1 MKYFLLSLFI
11 LLGSFFVSS
20 EQIFAATISFNPGTT
35 TVTMGIGGLNTQ
47 SGTVSFK
54 VGLYSSTGGT
64 PSYYDEQVLSVNNNG
79 VASPG
84 PTFTGLTPSPGGGQ
98 YNYQARLFSCPS
110 SGGCALV
117 TTADFHTQSVAPTL
131 ASLSV
136 TSGNQGQVMTVSMT
150 GMNFGSNPTATFG
163 ANISNTI
170 TFVSP
175 TLLKAD
181 IIIANN
187 ASAGPRNVTVTS
199 GGNTTAPKTFT
210 VVANQGT
217 AFTIVGASPVFT
229 AESNDPNLAHV
240 TMTVTFNGDPMSA
253 PAAGITLVTSTD
265 NPATTNTVYNGP
277 VTGSAQTITGNSY
290 AIELSNVP
298 LNTTYSYII
307 KNATTGATM
316 YGPKTFTASL
326 NTTTPPTDACPNEPG
341 IQPTGPCNTTQT
353 DVCTNEPGNQPPGTV
368 CQTVLYTLL
377 EPIMGVTAINTASDL
392 ATFFNF
398 LFKMLIGL
406 CSLLAVVMII
416 IGGIEYLTTE
426 AFTGKSGA
434 RERIENAVTGLVLLA
449 AVYLILYT
457 INPNLLK
464 LNIDL
469 KAIETHI
476 DGVTLSDVQ
485 FISDAQFSS
494 ITGHVPQTP
503 AELKA
508 YVASVATQLGVEQC
522 ALEAIIEKE
531 TIGWDPGAIGHD
543 ENVGL
548 PNAIPPTKSGK
559 AFVASLKKYAGTVF
573 TAGTI
578 PSRNDDETSGHDVL
592 DPNSPGLGLDWRFS
606 HGIGLMQVTFF
617 PSTYNGGTY
626 TTNPPTWET
635 RNTYPLRNNK
645 TPKQMM
651 DEVTNIS
658 NGAAI
663 YQQFLNS
670 SQCGNGT
677 DKLKAFSG
685 YNAGYPGCAT
695 PTQYGHEVF
704 ANYTACMNAQ

>member
-1 MKYFLLSLFI
+1 MKYFFLSFFI
-11 LLGSFFVSS
+11 LVGSFFVSS

-131 ASLSV
+131 TSLSFA
-136 TSGNQGQVMTVSMT
+136 SGNQGQVMTVNMT
-150 GMNFGSNPTATFG
+150 GTNFGSNPTATFG

-170 TFVSP
+170 TFVSE
-175 TLLKAD
+175 TLLKVD

-217 AFTIVGASPVFT
+217 AFSIVGASPVFT
-229 AESNDPNLAHV
+229 AEPNDPNLAHV

-253 PAAGITLVTSTD
+253 PAAGITLFTSTE
-265 NPATTNTVYNGP
+265 NPATVNTVYNGP

-341 IQPTGPCNTTQT
+341 IQPMGPCNSTEN
-353 DVCTNEPGNQPPGTV
+353 DVCTNEPGIQPPGTV

-406 CSLLAVVMII
+406 CSLLAVIMII

-457 INPNLLK
+457 INPNLLR

-476 DGVTLSDVQ
+476 DGVTLADIEFNSLHNENGSCANGKNLTEQDLNCPTCKLLADSVGPV
-485 FISDAQFSS
+485 FIPHK
-494 ITGHVPQTP
+494 TGP
-503 AELKA
+503 AGTYGTLDYKVEDGMR
-508 YVASVATQLGVEQC
+508 TQLKTLRTKLQ
-522 ALEAIIEKE
+522 
-531 TIGWDPGAIGHD
+531 
-543 ENVGL
+543 NVGIVS
-548 PNAIPPTKSGK
+548 NSNTDTQWKVTESWK
-559 AFVASLKKYAGTVF
+559 
-573 TAGTI
+573 
-578 PSRNDDETSGHDVL
+578 PSRQHCNECHYKGTCVDANFFGISPTVENIRKFMQAAKDSNLVAVYEVQNDARKQELQEITTQFGDKSVL
-592 DPNSPGLGLDWRFS
+592 NLGAWISAEHFS
-606 HGIGLMQVTFF
+606 V
-617 PSTYNGGTY
+617 YKN
-626 TTNPPTWET
+626 
-635 RNTYPLRNNK
+635 
-645 TPKQMM
+645 
-651 DEVTNIS
+651 
-658 NGAAI
+658 
-663 YQQFLNS
+663 
-670 SQCGNGT
+670 
-677 DKLKAFSG
+677 
-685 YNAGYPGCAT
+685 
-695 PTQYGHEVF
+695 
-704 ANYTACMNAQ
+704 

>member
-1 MKYFLLSLFI
+1 MKYFFLSLCI
-11 LLGSFFVSS
+11 LVGSFFLSTEKV
-20 EQIFAATISFNPGTT
+20 FAVINLNPATT
-35 TVTMGIGGLNTQ
+35 TVSMSINALNTQ
-47 SGTVSFK
+47 NGTIGFRADVMN
-54 VGLYSSTGGT
+54 TGIIPTT
-64 PSYYDEQVLSVNNNG
+64 PTYNATNTLSVNTSG
-79 VASPG
+79 VAS
-84 PTFTGLTPSPGGGQ
+84 TSFSGLTAGGSYLVQ
-98 YNYQARLFSCPS
+98 IKSYPLSDPFDLSLDQEKPFQTQA
-110 SGGCALV
+110 
-117 TTADFHTQSVAPTL
+117 QSPTL
-131 ASLSV
+131 TALSV
-136 TSGNQGQVMTVSMT
+136 TSGNQGQVMTVNMT
-150 GMNFGSNPTATFG
+150 GTNFVNGATANFG

-175 TLLKAD
+175 TLLKAN

-187 ASAGPRNVTVTS
+187 ASAGPRAVTVTS
-199 GGNTTAPKTFT
+199 GGNTTAPKVFN

-217 AFTIVGASPVFT
+217 AFTVVGASPAFT
-229 AESNDPNLAHV
+229 AEQNDPNLAHV

-341 IQPTGPCNTTQT
+341 IQPTGPCNTTQN
-353 DVCTNEPGNQPPGTV
+353 DVCTNQPGIQPPGTQ

-406 CSLLAVVMII
+406 CSLLAVIMII

-426 AFTGKSGA
+426 AFTGKSNA

-457 INPNLLK
+457 INPNLLR

-476 DGVTLSDVQ
+476 DGVTLADIEFNSTFTSSGSCSNGKNLTAQDLDCPTCKNL
-485 FISDAQFSS
+485 SDAS
-494 ITGHVPQTP
+494 VPIFIP
-503 AELKA
+503 YK
-508 YVASVATQLGVEQC
+508 
-522 ALEAIIEKE
+522 
-531 TIGWDPGAIGHD
+531 
-543 ENVGL
+543 VG
-548 PNAIPPTKSGK
+548 P
-559 AFVASLKKYAGTVF
+559 AGTY
-573 TAGTI
+573 GTLDYQVEDNLRTRLKELRI
-578 PSRNDDETSGHDVL
+578 KLQAVGIASNSNTDTQWKVTESWKPSRQHCNDCH
-592 DPNSPGLGLDWRFS
+592 
-606 HGIGLMQVTFF
+606 
-617 PSTYNGGTY
+617 YKGTCVDANFY
-626 TTNPPTWET
+626 
-635 RNTYPLRNNK
+635 
-645 TPKQMM
+645 
-651 DEVTNIS
+651 NIS
-658 NGAAI
+658 PTVENIRKFMQAAKDSNLI
-663 YQQFLNS
+663 AVYEVQNDARKQELQEITTQFGDKSVLNL
-670 SQCGNGT
+670 GT
-677 DKLKAFSG
+677 WISGEHFSV
-685 YNAGYPGCAT
+685 YKK
-695 PTQYGHEVF
+695 
-704 ANYTACMNAQ
+704 

>member
-1 MKYFLLSLFI
+1 MKYFFLSLCI

-20 EQIFAATISFNPGTT
+20 EQVFAVINLNPATT
-35 TVTMGIGGLNTQ
+35 TVSMSINSLNTQ
-47 SGTVSFK
+47 NGTIGFK
-54 VGLYSSTGGT
+54 AHVMNTGIIPSTPTYSVINT
-64 PSYYDEQVLSVNNNG
+64 LSVNNSG
-79 VASPG
+79 VASTSFSGLVAGGSYLVQIKSYPLSD
-84 PTFTGLTPSPGGGQ
+84 PTDLSLDQEKPFQT
-98 YNYQARLFSCPS
+98 QA
-110 SGGCALV
+110 
-117 TTADFHTQSVAPTL
+117 QSPTL
-131 ASLSV
+131 TSLSV
-136 TSGNQGQVMTVSMT
+136 TSGNQGQVMTVNMT
-150 GMNFGSNPTATFG
+150 GTNFVNGATANFG

-187 ASAGPRNVTVTS
+187 ASAGPRSVTVTS

-217 AFTIVGASPVFT
+217 AFSIVGASPVFT
-229 AESNDPNLAHV
+229 AEPNDPSLAHV

-265 NPATTNTVYNGP
+265 NPATVNTVYNGP
-277 VTGSAQTITGNSY
+277 VTGSAQTVTGNSY
-290 AIELSNVP
+290 AVELSNVP

-326 NTTTPPTDACPNEPG
+326 NTTPPPTDACPNEPG
-341 IQPTGPCNTTQT
+341 VQPTGPCNNMEN
-353 DVCTNEPGNQPPGTV
+353 DVCTNEPGIQPPGTQ

-406 CSLLAVVMII
+406 CSLLAVIMII

-426 AFTGKSGA
+426 AFTGKSNA
-434 RERIENAVTGLVLLA
+434 RDRIENAVTGLVLLA
-449 AVYLILYT
+449 AIYLILYT
-457 INPNLLK
+457 INPNLLR

-494 ITGHVPQTP
+494 ITGHSPIAP
-503 AELKA
+503 AALEG
-508 YVASVATQLGVEQC
+508 VINSVAQSYSIDAC
-522 ALEAIIEKE
+522 AIKAIIEKE
-531 TIGWDPGAIGHD
+531 SNFRVGAIGHD
-543 ENVGL
+543 ENAGL
-548 PNAIPPTKSGK
+548 SNPASRTKSAK
-559 AFVASLKKYAGTVF
+559 AFVASLKKYTGTVF
-573 TAGTI
+573 TTSTI
-578 PSRNDDETSGHDVL
+578 PSRNDDETNDHNVL

-617 PSTYNGGTY
+617 PPAYQVDGY
-626 TTNPPTWET
+626 TTNPPAWST
-635 RNTYPLRNNK
+635 RNTHPTRNGQ

-651 DEVTNIS
+651 TEATNIS
-658 NGAAI
+658 NGALI
-663 YQQFLNS
+663 YKNFLTS
-670 SQCGNGT
+670 DACGN
-677 DKLKAFSG
+677 DPLKAFSA
-685 YNAGYPGCAT
+685 YNAGTVGCTT
-695 PTQYGHEVF
+695 PTAYGQIVF
-704 ANYTACMNAQ
+704 ANYTACMNGQ